1 MTVILSIL
9 AILAIGG
16 LIYMVFIKNKKFTDT
31 VETNTTQTTNSIIPS
46 IYQGLLDLNITARE
60 AALDS
65 SVLSK
70 LESVID
76 KVLILAE
83 PINLPQNYSELTVSL
98 NRMHVKYIPSILFP
112 YIFLDEKDRLSQKDT
127 FISKLSD
134 IESELNVIKEH
145 LDSGNVADFEKMSRF
160 INAMFEKNNSTDDL
174 K

>member
-1 MTVILSIL
+1 MTIILSIL

-16 LIYMVFIKNKKFTDT
+16 LIYMVFIKNKKFTAT
-31 VETNTTQTTNSIIPS
+31 AETNTNKTTTSIIPS
-46 IYQGLLDLNITARE
+46 IYQGLLDLNIKARE
-60 AALDS
+60 AALDKE
-65 SVLSK
+65 VLIK
-70 LESVID
+70 LESVLD

-98 NRMHVKYIPSILFP
+98 NRMHVKYIPSILIP
-112 YIFLDEKDRLSQKDT
+112 YISLDEKDRLFQKET
-127 FISKLSD
+127 FIAKLSD

>member
-1 MTVILSIL
+1 MTFILSIL

-31 VETNTTQTTNSIIPS
+31 VETNTTQTSNSIIPS
-46 IYQGLLDLNITARE
+46 IYQGLLDLNIKARE

-112 YIFLDEKDRLSQKDT
+112 YISLDEKDRLAQKDT
-127 FISKLSD
+127 FIAKLSD
-134 IESELNVIKEH
+134 IESELDVIKEH

-160 INAMFEKNNSTDDL
+160 INAMFEKNNSTDEL